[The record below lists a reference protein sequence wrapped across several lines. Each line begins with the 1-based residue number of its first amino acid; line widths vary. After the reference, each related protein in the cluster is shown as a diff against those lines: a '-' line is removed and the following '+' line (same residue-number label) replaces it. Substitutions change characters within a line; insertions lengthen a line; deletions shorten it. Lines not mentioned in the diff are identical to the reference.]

1 MFQKRLIK
9 HIKKLLKKKIK
20 QQYGHEQNRNLS
32 EPEIQML
39 FNHIKNGGGGGGGGR
54 KRPLLIFLLQFL
66 ETWEFAVKTV

>member
-39 FNHIKNGGGGGGGGR
+39 FNHIKNGGGR

-66 ETWEFAVKTV
+66 ETWEFAAKTV